1 MARTC
6 VRSRRAN
13 LDPVSPR
20 LVLASSSE
28 SRRRLLED
36 AGFAPEVIA
45 SHADETGVEHLTPT
59 DAVLELARRKARAVA
74 VELSSADALVLGCDS
89 MLELDGAALGKPGSP
104 AEAAQRWRQMS
115 GRTGVLHT
123 GHCVIDPGTGR
134 EAAATDGAVVRF
146 GHPSEREIEAY
157 VATGEP
163 PTVAGAF
170 TLEGR
175 SAPWIDGIEGDAGT
189 VRGLSLPVLRRL
201 LAELGVE
208 LIDLW
213 A

>member
-1 MARTC
+1 MT
-6 VRSRRAN
+6 
-13 LDPVSPR
+13 PR

-36 AGFAPEVIA
+36 AGFAPEIIA
-45 SHADETGVEHLTPT
+45 SQVDESGVEHLTSAE
-59 DAVLELARRKARAVA
+59 AVLELSRRKARAVA
-74 VELSSADALVLGCDS
+74 AGVRRTGGPDALVVGCDS
-89 MLELDGAALGKPGSP
+89 MLELDGAALGKPDSP
-104 AEAAQRWRQMS
+104 AEAIQRWKQMS
-115 GRTGVLHT
+115 GRAGVLHT
-123 GHCVIDPGTGR
+123 GHCVIDTRTGR
-134 EAAATDGAVVRF
+134 EAAATDGAIVRF
-146 GHPSEREIEAY
+146 GHPSDRELSAY
-157 VATGEP
+157 AATGEP
-163 PTVAGAF
+163 LQVAGAF

>member
-1 MARTC
+1 ML
-6 VRSRRAN
+6 RASLN
-13 LDPVSPR
+13 PMPPR
-20 LVLASSSE
+20 LVLASASE

-36 AGFAPEVIA
+36 AGFAPEIIA
-45 SHADETGVEHLTPT
+45 SQVDESDVEHLMPA

-74 VELSSADALVLGCDS
+74 AKVRSTGGTDALVVGCDS
-89 MLELDGAALGKPGSP
+89 MLELHGAALGKPDSP
-104 AEAAQRWRQMS
+104 ADAIQRWTQMS
-115 GRTGVLHT
+115 GRAGVLHT
-123 GHCVIDPGTGR
+123 GHCVIDASTGR
-134 EAAATDGAVVRF
+134 EAAATDSAVVHF
-146 GHPSEREIEAY
+146 GNPSDLEIKAY
-157 VATGEP
+157 VDTGEP
-163 PTVAGAF
+163 LEVAGAF

>member
-1 MARTC
+1 MG
-6 VRSRRAN
+6 RASLN
-13 LDPVSPR
+13 PMSPR
-20 LVLASSSE
+20 LVLASASE

-36 AGFAPEVIA
+36 AGFAPQIIA
-45 SHADETGVEHLTPT
+45 SRVDESGVEHLNPAE
-59 DAVLELARRKARAVA
+59 AVLELAQRKARAVA
-74 VELSSADALVLGCDS
+74 AEVCRTGGADAVVVGCDS
-89 MLELDGAALGKPGSP
+89 MLELNGAALGKPNSP
-104 AEAAQRWRQMS
+104 AEAIQRWREMS
-115 GRTGVLHT
+115 GRAGVLHT
-123 GHCVIDPGTGR
+123 GHCVVDTGTGR
-134 EAAATDGAVVRF
+134 EAAATDGAIVRF
-146 GHPSEREIEAY
+146 GHPSDRELAAY
-157 VATGEP
+157 AATGEP
-163 PTVAGAF
+163 LQVAGAF